1 MRALNGCFCVML
13 AGFAMV
19 QYNDPDALLWFL
31 IYALPSAWAG
41 LAAFAPE
48 RLTPCARVIGTYLA
62 CLGAAVA
69 ASLWCWPSLPA
80 GWIAIETEREGLG
93 IIIATLGLSLVGISL
108 LSRVWQGQTALP

>member
-1 MRALNGCFCVML
+1 MRALNGCFCVIL
-13 AGFAMV
+13 AGFALV

-48 RLTPCARVIGTYLA
+48 RLTPSARVIGTYLA
-62 CLGAAVA
+62 CLAAAVA
-69 ASLWCWPSLPA
+69 GSLWCWPSLPA

-93 IIIATLGLSLVGISL
+93 IIIATLGLSLVGISGL
-108 LSRVWQGQTALP
+108 YRIRHGQTALP